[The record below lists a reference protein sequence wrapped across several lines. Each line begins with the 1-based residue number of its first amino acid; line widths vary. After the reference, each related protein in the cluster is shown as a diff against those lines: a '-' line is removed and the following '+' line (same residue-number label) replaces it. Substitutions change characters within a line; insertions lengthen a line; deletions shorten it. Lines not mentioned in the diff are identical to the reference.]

1 MSKRQK
7 LSFFHFEGLPD
18 EIILKIFSL
27 LDIKG
32 VLHCGQVSKRLRDIS
47 NDQCLWSKLN
57 LSGREVPYGFI
68 EKAVQ
73 NGCEYLNLGSSLVH
87 GGEKSEVPWKLKY
100 LEMSQSELYD
110 YDLNPEVPEGVLQ
123 NCHFLQKLALDY
135 VTLNSCEI
143 EQICQNGETLRI
155 LSLEGC
161 NIDFDHRT
169 ELVQKLFS
177 KCPQLTELNLNKGVG
192 VSPILAK
199 NIFFDNPQICALVDN
214 LTPNI
219 LKLNLGLQHHIKD
232 EHVNSLVHRCNKITE
247 LDLSATLITKDS
259 IESIVRHLN
268 SLEKLDLNFTDID
281 LSKILLLKSIPT
293 LKILHCFYGSENT
306 EKIKNL
312 KQQLPHIS
320 VNDYCSNA
328 KLHSLFSQN

>member
-1 MSKRQK
+1 MYIDQ
-7 LSFFHFEGLPD
+7 LNEG
-18 EIILKIFSL
+18 
-27 LDIKG
+27 
-32 VLHCGQVSKRLRDIS
+32 
-47 NDQCLWSKLN
+47 
-57 LSGREVPYGFI
+57 
-68 EKAVQ
+68 
-73 NGCEYLNLGSSLVH
+73 
-87 GGEKSEVPWKLKY
+87 
-100 LEMSQSELYD
+100 

-135 VTLNSCEI
+135 VALNSCEI

-192 VSPILAK
+192 VSPILGN
-199 NIFFDNPQICALVDN
+199 NILDDSQICALVDN

-232 EHVNSLVHRCNKITE
+232 KHVNTLVRRCNKITE
-247 LDLSATLITKDS
+247 LDLSTISITKDS

-281 LSKILLLKSIPT
+281 LSKILLLRSIPT
-293 LKILHCFYGSENT
+293 LKVLHCFHGPVNT

-312 KQQLPHIS
+312 KLKLPHIS
-320 VNDYCSNA
+320 VNEDYLHIASSKKEVSGSIDPDWFWEIRGKQQDLFPKYY
-328 KLHSLFSQN
+328 KLN

>member
-1 MSKRQK
+1 M
-7 LSFFHFEGLPD
+7 
-18 EIILKIFSL
+18 
-27 LDIKG
+27 
-32 VLHCGQVSKRLRDIS
+32 
-47 NDQCLWSKLN
+47 
-57 LSGREVPYGFI
+57 
-68 EKAVQ
+68 
-73 NGCEYLNLGSSLVH
+73 
-87 GGEKSEVPWKLKY
+87 
-100 LEMSQSELYD
+100 
-110 YDLNPEVPEGVLQ
+110 
-123 NCHFLQKLALDY
+123 
-135 VTLNSCEI
+135 
-143 EQICQNGETLRI
+143 
-155 LSLEGC
+155 SLEGC
-161 NIDFDHRT
+161 NIDFDHQT

-192 VSPILAK
+192 LSPILAK
-199 NIFFDNPQICALVDN
+199 NIFFNNPQICALVDN

-232 EHVNSLVHRCNKITE
+232 KHVNSLVHRCNKITE
-247 LDLSATLITKDS
+247 LDLSATLITKNS

-281 LSKILLLKSIPT
+281 LSQILLLKSIPT

-328 KLHSLFSQN
+328 KLHLLLSQN